1 MAEVVLTALADQNVI
16 KVSKTDR
23 AVVLKL
29 IPLIPFL
36 GKKVTKFNVFQ
47 FIVGL
52 NENVVYFLQPLLLLF
67 I

>member
-16 KVSKTDR
+16 KVSETDR

-36 GKKVTKFNVFQ
+36 GKKVTNFNVFQ

-52 NENVVYFLQPLLLLF
+52 NEDVVYFLQPLLLLF